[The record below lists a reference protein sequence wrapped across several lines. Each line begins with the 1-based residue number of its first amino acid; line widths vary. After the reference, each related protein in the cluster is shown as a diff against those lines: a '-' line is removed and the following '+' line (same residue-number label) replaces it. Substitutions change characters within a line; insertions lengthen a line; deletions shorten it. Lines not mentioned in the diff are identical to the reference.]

1 MLRFI
6 HIIFILQSFLSLV
19 AQGSTYVR
27 TKKIDRKAVVER
39 HCPVWNELTG
49 VTTLGNGEFAFNCDA
64 TGLQTFAGN
73 TLSNWGWHCYPLP
86 PGVNHEDKKRIPF
99 ETHGRIRYYLAPS
112 APEET
117 ELVRWLYDNPHR
129 MNLGR
134 ISFRGTNGRAI
145 KSDEINIL
153 SRRYDIWTGSVESCF
168 EYKGQQ
174 VNVITVCHP
183 NKDAVS
189 VRIESNLLKSREL
202 SVGII
207 FPYPIP
213 YQKGDFA
220 GNFKQESGHTT
231 VINPTSQASQQILIE
246 RTLDDGESYYV
257 ELFNLKG
264 LERGSYAPDIQD
276 ILKNHTLILQG
287 TTKSDSIAELTV
299 IFSKASVTGK
309 ENSDESF
316 TKTKKISAD
325 HWKSFWENGG
335 IIDLSGSND
344 KRWME
349 LERRV
354 ILSMFLTA
362 IQSCGSMP
370 PAEAG
375 LQKVDFWCGKFHLEM
390 TAWHG
395 AHFALWGRPHLLDNW
410 SKWFQTT
417 GLESAR
423 KEARAEGWEGAKWLK
438 TPDPFGRWESWDH
451 GPNRVTQNAHPFYL
465 AELMWRTDPTMET
478 LLKWK
483 DILFE
488 TTEMMLD
495 FVAWDDKRQRYIL
508 GPPVM
513 SGAEGNSGFESWNST
528 SELNYWAL
536 SLEISKSWR
545 ERLGLPENEKLEHVL
560 THLSRPPVVNDVYID
575 AESHPEI
582 WNFSEDGF
590 IRPAW
595 PEVYGCIP
603 GPLID
608 PQIMERTYE
617 KISEDIS
624 SGQWKGNLWG
634 CDYPMLAM
642 TAARLGKPSEA
653 VDWLL
658 FDTPLNEYSP
668 GGYNAGWYLPG
679 NGGLLWAVA
688 LMAAGWDDC
697 HIYDEKGNILYAPGF
712 PKDGNWIICYEG
724 INRVP

>member
-1 MLRFI
+1 MAT
-6 HIIFILQSFLSLV
+6 Q
-19 AQGSTYVR
+19 
-27 TKKIDRKAVVER
+27 KIDRKAVVER

-49 VTTLGNGEFAFNCDA
+49 ITTLGNGEFAFNCDA

-86 PGVNHEDKKRIPF
+86 PGVKPEDKKRIPF

-112 APEET
+112 APGET
-117 ELVRWLYDNPHR
+117 NLVRWLYDNPHR

-134 ISFRGTNGRAI
+134 ISFRGADGHAI
-145 KSDEINIL
+145 KPDEIRIL

-168 EYKGQQ
+168 EYKGKP

-183 NKDAVS
+183 YKDAVS
-189 VRIESNLLKSREL
+189 VRIESKLLKSREL
-202 SVGII
+202 NVGII
-207 FPYPIP
+207 FPYPVP
-213 YQKGDFA
+213 SQKGDFA
-220 GNFKQESGHTT
+220 GNFIQESGHTT
-231 VINPTSQASQQILIE
+231 VITTASPATQQISIT

-257 ELFNLKG
+257 GLSYLKG
-264 LERGSYAPDIQD
+264 LEPGSYAPDIQD
-276 ILKNHTLILQG
+276 ITKSHTLILQG
-287 TTKSDSIAELTV
+287 TTKSDGIAELTI
-299 IFSKASVTGK
+299 IFSRTALTGK
-309 ENSDESF
+309 ENSAVSF
-316 TKTKKISAD
+316 SETKKISAD

-335 IIDLSGSND
+335 IIDLSGSKD

-362 IQSCGSMP
+362 IQSSGAMP

-375 LQKVDFWCGKFHLEM
+375 LQNVDIWCGKFHLEM

-395 AHFALWGRPHLLDNW
+395 AHFALWGRPYLLDNW
-410 SKWFQTT
+410 TKWFQTT
-417 GLESAR
+417 GLESAL
-423 KEARAEGWEGAKWLK
+423 KEAKAEGWKGAKWLK

-465 AELMWRTDPTMET
+465 AELMWRTTPTMET

-488 TTEMMLD
+488 TIDMMLD
-495 FVAWDDKRQRYIL
+495 FVAWDEKKQRYIL

-536 SLEISKSWR
+536 SLEISKRWR
-545 ERLGLPENEKLEHVL
+545 ERLGLPANEKLEHVL
-560 THLSRPPVVNDVYID
+560 THLSRPTVINGVYID
-575 AESHPEI
+575 AESHQGI
-582 WNFSEDGF
+582 WNVSGNGF

-595 PEVYGCIP
+595 LEVYGCIP

-617 KISEDIS
+617 KISSEIR

-658 FDTPLNEYSP
+658 FDTPLNVYPP

-697 HIYDEKGNILYAPGF
+697 HLYDEKGNIMHAPGF
-712 PKDGNWIICYEG
+712 PKDGNWKVHYEG

>member
-86 PGVNHEDKKRIPF
+86 PGVNPEDKKRIPF

-112 APEET
+112 APVET
-117 ELVRWLYDNPHR
+117 QLVRWLYDNPHR

-134 ISFRGTNGRAI
+134 ISFRGTNGSAI

-189 VRIESNLLKSREL
+189 VRIESNLLK
-202 SVGII
+202 
-207 FPYPIP
+207 
-213 YQKGDFA
+213 
-220 GNFKQESGHTT
+220 
-231 VINPTSQASQQILIE
+231 
-246 RTLDDGESYYV
+246 
-257 ELFNLKG
+257 
-264 LERGSYAPDIQD
+264 
-276 ILKNHTLILQG
+276 
-287 TTKSDSIAELTV
+287 
-299 IFSKASVTGK
+299 
-309 ENSDESF
+309 
-316 TKTKKISAD
+316 
-325 HWKSFWENGG
+325 
-335 IIDLSGSND
+335 
-344 KRWME
+344 
-349 LERRV
+349 
-354 ILSMFLTA
+354 
-362 IQSCGSMP
+362 
-370 PAEAG
+370 
-375 LQKVDFWCGKFHLEM
+375 
-390 TAWHG
+390 
-395 AHFALWGRPHLLDNW
+395 
-410 SKWFQTT
+410 
-417 GLESAR
+417 
-423 KEARAEGWEGAKWLK
+423 
-438 TPDPFGRWESWDH
+438 
-451 GPNRVTQNAHPFYL
+451 
-465 AELMWRTDPTMET
+465 
-478 LLKWK
+478 WK

-495 FVAWDDKRQRYIL
+495 FVAWDEKIQRYIL

-545 ERLGLPENEKLEHVL
+545 ERLGLPANEKLEHVL
-560 THLSRPPVVNDVYID
+560 THLSRPTVVNDVYID
-575 AESHPEI
+575 AESHPGI

-617 KISEDIS
+617 KISEDIRC
-624 SGQWKGNLWG
+624 GQWKGNLWG

-658 FDTPLNEYSP
+658 FDTPFNEYSP

-679 NGGLLWAVA
+679 NGGFLWAVA

-697 HIYDEKGNILYAPGF
+697 HIYDEKDNIIHAPGF